1 MATEGASA
9 EGHGPVGQGDYVV
22 SEGDCISSIAKQ
34 HGHFWETLW
43 SDPANAELRRVRGDP
58 NILFPGD
65 RVTIPPIRLREELRP
80 TDQRHRFVKRGEPAK
95 LRLRLLEEKRDD
107 GPEAEA
113 PPPRYSGRD
122 VYTEDGPSRASPLAD
137 HPRRSVPYLL
147 IVDGEQTRGS
157 TDGEGYLEAWISPTA
172 TTGRLFINHG
182 STTEE
187 ELVINLGHLDPLEE
201 IAGVK
206 QRLAN
211 LAFDC
216 GDRTNKMTPGLREA
230 LLAFQD
236 KHGLASTGELTDE
249 VRQKLRQLHGS

>member
-1 MATEGASA
+1 
-9 EGHGPVGQGDYVV
+9 VGQGDYVV

-34 HGHFWETLW
+34 HGHLWETLW

-113 PPPRYSGRD
+113 APPRYSGRD
-122 VYTEDGPSRASPLAD
+122 VYTEDPPSRASPLTD

-249 VRQKLRQLHGS
+249 VRQKLRRLHGS